1 MSLQGKVVVVT
12 GASSGI
18 GRAMAEGA
26 AREGAWVAIVDR
38 AVDGGQETV
47 RLIEA
52 AGGTAAFHQVDV
64 TSWEQFTGC
73 LDQVAAAW
81 GRIDGLL
88 NNAGINGPTADIL
101 GYSEEDFDRVIAVNL
116 KSVWLGTKA
125 VIPHLRR
132 AGGGAI
138 VNTGSTAS
146 LIGYATLGGYT
157 AAKHGVLG
165 LTKTAAV
172 EYAAEGIRVNCIC
185 PGPVDT
191 PLMRGI
197 EETLMP
203 DDPAAA
209 HELFAGTTALKR
221 YARPE
226 EIAELA
232 VFLLGSDAGYLT
244 GAAYSVDGGVIAGP

>member
-12 GASSGI
+12 GAASGI
-18 GRAMAEGA
+18 GRAMAEVA
-26 AREGAWVAIVDR
+26 ARERARVAVLDR
-38 AVDGGQETV
+38 AQADGEETV
-47 RLIEA
+47 RLIRA
-52 AGGTAAFHQVDV
+52 AGGEAAFHQVDV
-64 TSWEQFTGC
+64 TSWEQFAAG
-73 LDQVAAAW
+73 LDAVAAAW
-81 GRIDGLL
+81 GRIDGLV

-116 KSVWLGTKA
+116 KSVWLGTRA

-165 LTKTAAV
+165 LTRTAAV
-172 EYAAEGIRVNCIC
+172 ELASEGIRVNCIC

-203 DDPAAA
+203 DDPGAAR
-209 HELFAGTTALKR
+209 ELFAGTTALKR

-232 VFLLGSDAGYLT
+232 VFLLGGDAGYMT
-244 GAAYSVDGGVIAGP
+244 GAAYPVDAGVTAGP